1 MSAPPPARGRRSAV
15 ALTYRHGQDHAPAV
29 KARGHGDT
37 ADRIVAAAH
46 AAGVPVRE
54 DPDLAEALAGLD
66 LDALVPP
73 ELYRVI
79 AEVMAWAYRMNH
91 RYLLDAGD

>member
-1 MSAPPPARGRRSAV
+1 MRPPRDPGRRSAV
-15 ALTYRHGQDHAPAV
+15 ALSYRHGRDRAPAV
-29 KARGHGDT
+29 RARGHGPV
-37 ADRIVAAAH
+37 ADRIVQSARS
-46 AAGVPVRE
+46 AGVPVRE
-54 DPDLAEALAGLD
+54 DPDLAEVLAGLD
-66 LDALVPP
+66 LDELVPP